1 MMIASKNSRATD
13 DAVDATLHQFTT
25 HTVHDTDF
33 AAMRDV
39 PWLGDAIKTVVDAG
53 ANRGQTIAS
62 ILAIL
67 PGATIHSFEANP
79 FFFSILEK
87 IRAVTGPQVH
97 VYHSGLGDR
106 DAVLPF
112 YIPSVNGEEFLE
124 EATLCLD
131 IFDKPWVKSRYEA
144 RGTIQLKTI
153 EVEIRKGDDFA
164 LAPDLLKVDVEGFE
178 LPVLTGFA
186 HTIGLHQPVL
196 LVENSDY
203 HNVTAYLAPLGYRAY
218 QYFAASKQ
226 LRLLEGACV
235 NTFYL
240 PQRLQQ
246 FVAVS

>member
-1 MMIASKNSRATD
+1 MVIASKNSRATD
-13 DAVDATLHQFTT
+13 AAVDATLRQFIT
-25 HTVHDTDF
+25 HSIHDSDF
-33 AAMRDV
+33 AAIRDV
-39 PWLGDAIKTVVDAG
+39 PWLGGTIKTVVDAG
-53 ANRGQTIAS
+53 ANRGQTIAT

-79 FFFSILEK
+79 FFFSVLDK
-87 IRAVTGPQVH
+87 IRDLTGPQVH
-97 VYHSGLGDR
+97 VYHNGLGDR
-106 DAVLPF
+106 DAILPF

-131 IFDKPWVKSRYEA
+131 IFDKPWVKSRYDA

-178 LPVLTGFA
+178 LAVLTGFA
-186 HTIGLHQPVL
+186 RSIGLHQPVL

-203 HNVTAYLAPLGYRAY
+203 ENVTAYLAPFGYRAY

-226 LRLLEGACV
+226 LRLSESASV